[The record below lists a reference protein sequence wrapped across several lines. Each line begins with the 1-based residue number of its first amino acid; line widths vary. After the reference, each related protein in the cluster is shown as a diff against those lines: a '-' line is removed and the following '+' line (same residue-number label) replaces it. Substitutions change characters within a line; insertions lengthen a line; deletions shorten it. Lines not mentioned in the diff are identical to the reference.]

1 MVAPT
6 LARFTANITALNTLT
21 AASHDDSGMTE
32 LVLLEPN
39 QILDIVNSPDP
50 ASGNRYVIQIW
61 KNMKD
66 TGKRL
71 YSDAMSPA
79 SAGRIAI
86 GPIDISPGKL
96 QFKVMQPAGT
106 AANYSFVVK
115 FLKDV
120 V

>member
-1 MVAPT
+1 M
-6 LARFTANITALNTLT
+6 
-21 AASHDDSGMTE
+21 SE

-39 QILDIVNSPDP
+39 QILDVVNSPDP
-50 ASGNRYVIQIW
+50 ASGNRYIIQIW

-86 GPIDISPGKL
+86 GPIDVSPGKL
-96 QFKVMQPAGT
+96 QFKVVQVAGT
-106 AANYSFVVK
+106 AAAYSFVVK

>member
-6 LARFTANITALNTLT
+6 LARFTATVSAKGTLY

-39 QILDIVNSPDP
+39 QILDVVNDPDP
-50 ASGNRYVIQIW
+50 ASGNRYTIQVW

-71 YSDAMSPA
+71 YSSAMSPA

-96 QFKVMQPAGT
+96 QFKVMQTAGT
-106 AANYSFVVK
+106 AADYSFVVK